1 MKLRLMTYNVH
12 RCVGVDRKLD
22 VERVAAVIAAA
33 RPDIVALQELD
44 VGRARTR
51 NVDQAHALA
60 KLLGMKSH
68 FHAAMHVEEEQYGDA
83 ILTALPERLVRAAAL
98 PGYPRVRGLE
108 PRGALWVAIDLGNG
122 VELQVINTHLGLVPQ
137 EQQRQATT
145 LLGEKW
151 LLSEGFTAPA
161 VLLGDFN
168 ATPYSQ
174 TYRMLHTVMRDAQ
187 AGRRVSPTSTF
198 PSRFPF
204 MRIDHVFLAGEI
216 EVVNVTSPYD
226 ARSRVASD
234 HLPLVVDVEVKVP
247 AAAEPA
253 AADAGYPA

>member
-12 RCVGVDRKLD
+12 RCVGTDRQLD
-22 VERVAAVIAAA
+22 VERVAAVIAAS

-51 NVDQAHALA
+51 NVDQAHRLA
-60 KLLGMKSH
+60 ELLGMRSH

-108 PRGALWVAIDLGNG
+108 PRGALWVAIDLGAG
-122 VELQVINTHLGLVPQ
+122 VALQVINTHLGLVPQ
-137 EQQRQATT
+137 EQQRQAAA

-151 LLSEGFTAPA
+151 LLSDAFTAPA

-174 TYRMLHTVMRDAQ
+174 TYRMFHTALRDAQ
-187 AGRRVSPTSTF
+187 TGRRVSPTATF

-216 EVVNVTSPYD
+216 EVTSVASPYD
-226 ARSRVASD
+226 ARARVASD
-234 HLPLVVDVEVKVP
+234 HLPLVVDLEVKVP
-247 AAAEPA
+247 AAAEPVA
-253 AADAGYPA
+253 VDAGYPA